1 MGFSIGIATLNHDY
15 NFELSTNDA
24 PPKVEFIRT
33 KEIYIISLWRQHLKI
48 DLSANS
54 LIGEIPFELG
64 NLTKIHALNLSY
76 NNLSGM
82 IPETFSKLE
91 NIESLDLSHN
101 ELSGKIPITLFNLY
115 CYEGNPY
122 LCGPHYKS
130 VAEALSHRHLGSR
143 LIQIGRVKKAMM
155 LIWKFSASVLVYLM
169 VFVCLQ

>member
-15 NFELSTNDA
+15 SFELSTNDA

-64 NLTKIHALNLSY
+64 NLTEIHALNLSY

-91 NIESLDLSHN
+91 NIESLDLSTT
-101 ELSGKIPITLFNLY
+101 SAIPEPKAQFATFGESS
-115 CYEGNPY
+115 YEDGESEESNDVDI
-122 LCGPHYKS
+122 S
-130 VAEALSHRHLGSR
+130 
-143 LIQIGRVKKAMM
+143 
-155 LIWKFSASVLVYLM
+155 KFSTSVLVYFML
-169 VFVCLQ
+169 FFGLE